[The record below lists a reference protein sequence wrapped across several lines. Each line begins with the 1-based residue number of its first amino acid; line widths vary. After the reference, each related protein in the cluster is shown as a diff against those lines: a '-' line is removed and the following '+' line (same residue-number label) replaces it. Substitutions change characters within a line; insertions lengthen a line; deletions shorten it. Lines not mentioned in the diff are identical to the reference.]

1 MEAKHEGGHYFK
13 VKYEWIAVTG
23 ETIELQKLD
32 SGFFK
37 EWTLLQIEGEE
48 PKAAEPV

>member
-13 VKYEWIAVTG
+13 VKYEWITVTG